1 MKIKRQIRGLHIFSA
16 LGNLSLTGAWVTL
29 LAARGF
35 SLVEIGLAETAFH
48 ITSLLCEIPSGILAD
63 VFGRKRM
70 LIVSTIAQM
79 IGDLIMMLSNSFAM
93 VCVSLCVF
101 ALKYNFASGSD
112 TALAYDSLKMV
123 GQEDG
128 YERYESRQLVLYRI
142 CSGISTLCAGIA
154 LAVGYQ
160 IAYGISAAMGIL
172 QLLSLIPVRE
182 VYAGGSKRAGST
194 VRSAVRESMACFRES
209 IQFLWS
215 ARKAVG
221 LMMCNALVGAA
232 DILLLFFLQAKLP
245 ESSIPGWALGIALL
259 CLELGGIIGSRLI
272 IKLPKLPYRWV
283 FIGALSMITL
293 GYLAEHTM
301 LYAVMTIGGMLAS
314 AGDDALQVRTN
325 AKLQSMFP
333 SEQRAT
339 LTSVESFAFSIVMIV
354 LSPLAGVLFTHW

>member
-194 VRSAVRESMACFRES
+194 VRSAMRESMACFRES
-209 IQFLWS
+209 IRFLWS

-221 LMMCNALVGAA
+221 LMMCNGAGRGGGYFA
-232 DILLLFFLQAKLP
+232 VVFPAGEIAREQHPRMGAGHCAAV
-245 ESSIPGWALGIALL
+245 PGTGRHHRIAPDHQVAQTAVQMGI
-259 CLELGGIIGSRLI
+259 
-272 IKLPKLPYRWV
+272 YRCTW
-283 FIGALSMITL
+283 
-293 GYLAEHTM
+293 YDH
-301 LYAVMTIGGMLAS
+301 
-314 AGDDALQVRTN
+314 
-325 AKLQSMFP
+325 
-333 SEQRAT
+333 
-339 LTSVESFAFSIVMIV
+339 
-354 LSPLAGVLFTHW
+354 AGVSGRAHHAVCSDDDRRYAGIGR